1 MLGRVHNYLGD
12 EAMLIWG
19 IRWFTTTLGQL
30 LYPCSQCGKKTVHSA
45 LVRKGRFTLFF
56 IPLFPIGKKY
66 LIACNLCGLRLRAVD
81 NLRNQLEIWEK
92 TGRFPDPQTVG
103 AQALNG

>member
-1 MLGRVHNYLGD
+1 
-12 EAMLIWG
+12 MLIWG

-45 LVRKGRFTLFF
+45 VVQKGWFTLFF
-56 IPLFPIGKKY
+56 IPLIPIGKKY
-66 LIACNLCGLRLRAVD
+66 VIVCNLCGLRLKAVD
-81 NLRNQLEIWEK
+81 NLRNQLETWEK